1 MIKIK
6 EPVNSLTH
14 LVGAVLSM
22 IGLILMI
29 IKSVTNQSGAQLA
42 GALVFGI
49 SLILLYS
56 ASTVYHWL
64 TVPEKVG
71 KVLRKL
77 DHSMIYVLI
86 AGTYTPVCLLA
97 LKGVLGW
104 TLFGIIWGLALI
116 GIVMKM
122 FWLNAPRWLYTSF
135 YVVLG
140 WIAIFF
146 IMPIYRA
153 IGIGGF
159 LLLLGGGVL
168 YTVGSVIYATKSEK
182 IRISVFGF
190 HEIFHLFILGGS
202 IAHFIMVE
210 QFLLI
215 K

>member
-29 IKSVTNQSGAQLA
+29 LKSVTNQSGVQLA

-49 SLILLYS
+49 SLLLLYT

-64 TVPEKVG
+64 NVPEKVG

-86 AGTYTPVCLLA
+86 AGTYTPVCLVGLGG
-97 LKGVLGW
+97 KLGW
-104 TLFGIIWGLALI
+104 TLFAIVWTLAI
-116 GIVMKM
+116 AGIVMKM
-122 FWLNAPRWLYTSF
+122 FWMDAPRWLYTSF

-140 WIAIFF
+140 WMAMFF
-146 IMPIYRA
+146 IVPIYKA
-153 IGIGGF
+153 LNAPGFTLLIVGGLF
-159 LLLLGGGVL
+159 
-168 YTVGSVIYATKSEK
+168 YTVGSVIYAAKPK
-182 IRISVFGF
+182 RIQIAAFGF

-202 IAHFIMVE
+202 IAHFVMIN
-210 QFLLI
+210 QFILV
-215 K
+215 